1 MDNAETGDEAAE
13 PTGAVSEEPA
23 AGLSLP
29 LRRAESCGLS
39 AEWAV
44 GEPDV
49 EAGVRPGLWWLAAVE
64 PLPGWVALSL
74 VRGVPGGAP
83 EVAMCEEEE
92 AGDDTEEG
100 EDR

>member
-1 MDNAETGDEAAE
+1 MDSAETGEETSE
-13 PTGAVSEEPA
+13 PPGAVSDEPA

-29 LRRAESCGLS
+29 PRRAENCGLS
-39 AEWAV
+39 VEWVA

-64 PLPGWVALSL
+64 PLPGWAALSL

-83 EVAMCEEEE
+83 EVAVCEEEE
-92 AGDDTEEG
+92 AGDAAEEG